1 MYTLGTFHLP
11 CCEDFPV
18 MPVATAKFRLKPD
31 GFFAMNPANDVP
43 PSCKLERDVVEKDA
57 GSFGTSKL

>member
-1 MYTLGTFHLP
+1 
-11 CCEDFPV
+11 